1 MKPRSSVVREK
12 KSLTKFV
19 GNIIGELRKVSWPSK
34 QEAINLSLLVVIVS
48 VAMGLFL
55 GFLDLGF
62 TQLVQKV
69 FFRR

>member
-1 MKPRSSVVREK
+1 MKPRSTGASEK
-12 KSLTKFV
+12 SSIAKFLE
-19 GNIIGELRKVSWPSK
+19 NIIGELKKVVWPTR

-48 VAMGLFL
+48 ITMGLIL
-55 GFLDLGF
+55 GFLDYGF

>member
-1 MKPRSSVVREK
+1 MKPRSAVVKER
-12 KSLTKFV
+12 KSLAKFV
-19 GNIIGELRKVSWPSK
+19 GNIIGELRKVSWPTR
-34 QEAINLSLLVVIVS
+34 QEAINLSLLVIIVS

-55 GFLDLGF
+55 GFLDFGF